1 MKKKYPD
8 FPNYSA
14 FRRRLMLVTGILWLG
29 VTTLIAQ
36 NTFQY
41 TGTVSDKTGETLPGV
56 SVVVKGTVNGAA
68 TDIQG
73 GYKITS
79 TRSTEILVFSFVGY
93 VTQEIETPAGIPLK
107 VVLASSAVGLS
118 ELVVIGY
125 GTQKKSVVT
134 GAINLDA
141 IKSRLNKLQ
150 NTQRTTVELWKPAP
164 GKHTIRLVPYK
175 FNKENPFIELYF
187 HYNINNKTY
196 LSPMSFGRPDP
207 IVEFADKL
215 KRMGDKEDWKA
226 AKKMEPKLRTFVPV
240 LVRGEEGEGVKFWGF
255 GKTVYQEILGY
266 MADADYG
273 DITDPNEGR
282 DITVEVVSAEDSG
295 TSYPVTTIRVKPK
308 ETPLAV
314 SKEDTDK
321 YLNNQKEITELY
333 SELTYAELKNVLEG
347 WLNPSAASEDEKSA
361 SAETLSSTANNDDEA
376 PFDTTPSKPEVTPA
390 KKLDDVASAF
400 DDLFNS

>member
-1 MKKKYPD
+1 M
-8 FPNYSA
+8 
-14 FRRRLMLVTGILWLG
+14 
-29 VTTLIAQ
+29 
-36 NTFQY
+36 
-41 TGTVSDKTGETLPGV
+41 
-56 SVVVKGTVNGAA
+56 
-68 TDIQG
+68 
-73 GYKITS
+73 
-79 TRSTEILVFSFVGY
+79 
-93 VTQEIETPAGIPLK
+93 
-107 VVLASSAVGLS
+107 
-118 ELVVIGY
+118 
-125 GTQKKSVVT
+125 
-134 GAINLDA
+134 AINLDA

-240 LVRGEEGEGVKFWGF
+240 LVRGEEGEGVRFWGF

-266 MADADYG
+266 MADPDYG
-273 DITDPNEGR
+273 DITDPESGR

-308 ETPLAV
+308 ETPLAAT
-314 SKEDTDK
+314 KAENDK
-321 YLNNQKEITELY
+321 FLGEQKEITELY

-347 WLNPSAASEDEKSA
+347 WLNPSAAASEEEKSV
-361 SAETLSSTANNDDEA
+361 SAETLSSTAANDDEEA
-376 PFDTTPSKPEVTPA
+376 PFDTTPSKPAAAPA
-390 KKLDDVASAF
+390 KKLDDVAAAF